1 MLLSMNENIDL
12 SNENIAYEVGIA
24 YRTIEMGYSAITT
37 GDYDGLTVGE
47 SRQIAKRV
55 MSYLGQEHNL
65 YIDFLRLRDYA
76 IFGKFDDD
84 ISDPQDLYALVLM
97 SAPAAE
103 LYGGGHAFACSA
115 ILQAVV
121 ARSKIDRIYR
131 KELIPTLDLIEPCQ
145 GFCPGYHFKGLTLYE
160 LSLLAQMTVQGVKN
174 ELRKPN
180 SPSTNYEN
188 TTENI
193 DSQDSDL
200 KIPNLVTIEVAEAYK
215 WLKGRRGFIDTY
227 FIKPEQNDQ
236 EDTYLV
242 PQAKDGSLFSPE
254 CKLLKGFKI
263 GKKGEEVYVDS
274 FEQALKLLLA
284 MPKAYWRRPSPSS
297 GISGIVSSTTWVHKT
312 SEELNLDN

>member
-1 MLLSMNENIDL
+1 MNENIDL

-37 GDYDGLTVGE
+37 GDYDSLTAGE
-47 SRQIAKRV
+47 TKHIAKSV
-55 MSYLGQEHNL
+55 MEKTGPQHDLYLA
-65 YIDFLRLRDYA
+65 FLKLRDYGPL
-76 IFGKFDDD
+76 GKFDDD

-145 GFCPGYHFKGLTLYE
+145 GFCPGYHFKGFTLYE
-160 LSLLAQMTVQGVKN
+160 LSLLGRMTVQGVKN

-200 KIPNLVTIEVAEAYK
+200 KIPNLVTIEVSQAYK

-263 GKKGEEVYVDS
+263 GKKGEEVYVDD
-274 FEQALKLLLA
+274 FEQALKLLQA
-284 MPKAYWRRPSPSS
+284 MPKAYWRRPSPTS